1 MIRRGFL
8 PLCAAILWAAGLAQA
23 ADWLTF
29 AGNPQRTGYAPRET
43 AISPENAGKL
53 KLEWSAK
60 LPNTSKELNALTVPV
75 IIINLPTVKSFKDI
89 VIVAG
94 SSEKV
99 WALDADN
106 GKTLWDK
113 QFTTEGVPKSPD
125 GGWLCP
131 NALNATPVI
140 DRATNTVYVLGGD
153 GRLHV
158 LNVFNGEDRV
168 APFQFTPPFS
178 KTWSLNVAG
187 GNLYTTVS
195 QGCNG
200 ARSAIYAVN
209 LKDPDH
215 KVMKAIS
222 SPTGGAGI
230 WGRAGAAVTSTGL
243 AIGETG
249 DGPYDTAAGKYSDT
263 FFGVTVQGG
272 DLKLADYYTPAN
284 RAWITKKDLDMGAT
298 SPVVFKFKDRELVA
312 GAGKEGVIY
321 LLDAKSLGGEDHRT
335 PLFRSPLYT
344 NEDVDYAG
352 RGIWGALA
360 AYTDAAGDTWLLA
373 PASGP
378 QTNGTPEFP
387 VKNGDTPNGSIM
399 AFKVVEKEGKPV
411 LAPAWRS
418 CDMNV
423 PEPPIVANGVVF
435 ALSNGENTRQ
445 VTPDGRLYT
454 SKERAENPSGNA
466 VLYAFDAQT
475 GKELFSSGKTI
486 PGFTHFS
493 GLAISEGRI
502 YVVTHD
508 STVYAFGL
516 GNY

>member
-1 MIRRGFL
+1 VVT
-8 PLCAAILWAAGLAQA
+8 QA

-29 AGNPQRTGYAPRET
+29 GGNPQRTGYAARET
-43 AISPENAGKL
+43 TIGPANAGQL

-60 LPNTSKELNALTVPV
+60 LSNTPKELNALTVPV
-75 IIINLPTVKSFKDI
+75 IIINLPTTRSFKDF

-113 QFTTEGVPKSPD
+113 QFTIEGSPKSPD

-131 NALNATPVI
+131 YALNATPVI
-140 DRATNTVYVLGGD
+140 DRSTSTVYVLAGD
-153 GRLHV
+153 GKLHAM
-158 LNVFNGEDRV
+158 NVFNGEDRI

-178 KTWSLNVAG
+178 KNWSLNLVAG
-187 GNLYTTVS
+187 MLYTTVS

-200 ARSAIYAVN
+200 AKSAIYAVN
-209 LKDPDH
+209 LKDPEH

-230 WGRAGAAVTSTGL
+230 WGRAGAAVTSAGL
-243 AIGETG
+243 VIGETG
-249 DGPYDTAAGKYSDT
+249 DGPYDTATGKYSDS

-272 DLKLADYYTPAN
+272 DLKLTDYYTPAN

-298 SPVVFKFKDRELVA
+298 SPIVFNYKGRELVA

-321 LLDAKSLGGEDHRT
+321 LLDAKSLGGADHRT
-335 PLFRSPLYT
+335 PLFRSPLYA

-352 RGIWGALA
+352 RGFWGALA
-360 AYTDAAGDTWLLA
+360 AYTDAAGETWLLA

-378 QTNGTPEFP
+378 QTAGTPEFP
-387 VKNGDTPNGSIM
+387 VKNGDAPNGSIM
-399 AFKVVEKEGKPV
+399 AFKVVEKDGTPS

-418 CDMNV
+418 RDMNV

-435 ALSNGENTRQ
+435 AVSNGENTRQ

-454 SKERAENPSGNA
+454 SKERADNPSGNA
-466 VLYAFDAQT
+466 ILYAFDAKT
-475 GKELFSSGKTI
+475 GKELFSSGKTM
-486 PGFTHFS
+486 PSFTHFS

-508 STVYAFGL
+508 STVYAYGL
-516 GNY
+516 GEQAAK